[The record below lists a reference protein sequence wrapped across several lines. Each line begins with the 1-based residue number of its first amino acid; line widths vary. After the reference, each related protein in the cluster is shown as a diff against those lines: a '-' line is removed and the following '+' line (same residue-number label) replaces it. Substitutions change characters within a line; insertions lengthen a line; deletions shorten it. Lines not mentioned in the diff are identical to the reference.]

1 MNMNETLR
9 SLRACDSAIAWS
21 QTQPDAA
28 TAWSSCERGDWLLWL
43 AKRVGFDRARLVQ
56 AACACARQALQY
68 IPAGE
73 DRPRLAIETAEA
85 WARGE
90 AALADVRRAADAA
103 SVYANVTTAA
113 YAANAAT
120 HAADAAAAAANAAYA
135 AYAAAAADAA
145 DAAADAAASAAA
157 AAATTHAADA
167 DAADANAAYAA
178 AGAANAAAYAAA
190 NAPTANAARK
200 ITLRRCA
207 DLIRERITWA
217 DIEATRQSVVVAFQ

>member
-9 SLRACDSAIAWS
+9 SLRACDSAIAWA

-43 AKRVGFDRARLVQ
+43 AKRVGVDRARLVQ

-85 WARGE
+85 WARGG
-90 AALADVRRAADAA
+90 AALADVRRAAYAA
-103 SVYANVTTAA
+103 SVYANVTTATH
-113 YAANAAT
+113 AANAAT
-120 HAADAAAAAANAAYA
+120 HAADAAAAAANVAAAAAADAAVYAARYAYAAYTAANAADAA
-135 AYAAAAADAA
+135 AYAAAAANTVAA
-145 DAAADAAASAAA
+145 D
-157 AAATTHAADA
+157 
-167 DAADANAAYAA
+167 
-178 AGAANAAAYAAA
+178 
-190 NAPTANAARK
+190 AARK

-207 DLIRERITWA
+207 ELVRESITWA
-217 DIEATRQSVVVAFQ
+217 DIEAALV

>member
-1 MNMNETLR
+1 
-9 SLRACDSAIAWS
+9 
-21 QTQPDAA
+21 
-28 TAWSSCERGDWLLWL
+28 LLWL
-43 AKRVGFDRARLVQ
+43 AKRVGFDRARLVR
-56 AACACARQALQY
+56 AACACARQALDY
-68 IPAGE
+68 IPDGE
-73 DRPRLAIETAEA
+73 ERPRLAIETAEA
-85 WARGE
+85 WAKGE

-103 SVYANVTTAA
+103 SVYAYASTAA

-120 HAADAAAAAANAAYA
+120 HAADAAAAAANVT
-135 AYAAAAADAA
+135 
-145 DAAADAAASAAA
+145 ASAINAA
-157 AAATTHAADA
+157 WAA